1 MDVMDAH
8 TSDRTEQRAATAEA
22 RKARRAHELA
32 LLLSARPDLSGT
44 YAPADWTVD
53 AVRWSA

>member
-1 MDVMDAH
+1 MSNA
-8 TSDRTEQRAATAEA
+8 EQRAAAAEE
-22 RKARRAHELA
+22 RRTRRTRELT
-32 LLLSARPDLSGT
+32 LLLGTRPDLTGT

>member
-1 MDVMDAH
+1 MDVKDARPP
-8 TSDRTEQRAATAEA
+8 DRTEQRVAAAET
-22 RKARRAHELA
+22 RKARRAHELE
-32 LLLSARPDLSGT
+32 LLLHARPDLSGA

>member
-1 MDVMDAH
+1 MDTDTME
-8 TSDRTEQRAATAEA
+8 TTERRAAAAEA

-32 LLLSARPDLSGT
+32 VLLSERPDLSGT
-44 YAPADWTVD
+44 YAPADWAVD

>member
-1 MDVMDAH
+1 LTDVLTDP
-8 TSDRTEQRAATAEA
+8 RATATEE
-22 RKARRAHELA
+22 RKARHTRALAEL
-32 LLLSARPDLSGT
+32 LGTRPDLSGT

>member
-1 MDVMDAH
+1 MDAE
-8 TSDRTEQRAATAEA
+8 TTDKLERRAAAVEA

-32 LLLSARPDLSGT
+32 VLLSTRPDLSGT

>member
-1 MDVMDAH
+1 MDTDTTEKV
-8 TSDRTEQRAATAEA
+8 DRRAAAAEA

-32 LLLSARPDLSGT
+32 VLLTERPDLAGA
-44 YAPADWTVD
+44 YAPADWAVD

>member
-1 MDVMDAH
+1 MDVKDAH
-8 TSDRTEQRAATAEA
+8 PTDRTEQRAAAAEA

-32 LLLSARPDLSGT
+32 LLLHARPDLSGT

>member
-1 MDVMDAH
+1 MDAEK
-8 TSDRTEQRAATAEA
+8 TDRTEQRAVAVEA

-32 LLLSARPDLSGT
+32 LLLSTRPDLSGT
-44 YAPADWTVD
+44 YAPADWAVD

>member
-1 MDVMDAH
+1 MNDE
-8 TSDRTEQRAATAEA
+8 TTDRIERRAAAVEA

-32 LLLSARPDLSGT
+32 VLLSTRPDLSGA
-44 YAPADWTVD
+44 YAPADWPVD